1 MQAPA
6 TVVQLALLVL
16 LVVPGVTYQF
26 IREHRRGPVPGERDL
41 GERVLRAIV
50 ASIALDA
57 LYAVVAGPALVRPVR
72 GTGGGTGWDV
82 SWSGRGWSVSS
93 P

>member
-1 MQAPA
+1 MQPPA

-16 LVVPGVTYQF
+16 LVLPGITYQF
-26 IREHRRGPVPGERDL
+26 VRERRRGPVPGERDL

-57 LYAVVAGPALVRPVR
+57 LYVVVAGRCWFAWRGAPAAA
-72 GTGGGTGWDV
+72 GTA
-82 SWSGRGWSVSS
+82 SWSGRGRSVS
-93 P
+93 PP